1 MKKRKLLPFI
11 IAAAVLVI
19 GIGITVAY
27 LVASTLPIENT
38 FTVGNVEISL
48 SETTGNSYKMA
59 PGFSIH
65 KDPTITVEATSE
77 ACWLF
82 VRITKQNNFDYF
94 CTAETAEGW
103 TALPNNNGVY
113 YRKVE
118 KSAAN
123 QSFKVLKDDRVLVR
137 ETVTEDDLNALNE
150 NPTLTFTAYAIQFEG
165 HPTAHD
171 GWVALNHR
179 EEE

>member
-11 IAAAVLVI
+11 IAAAVLIV

-27 LVASTLPIENT
+27 LVASTPQLENT
-38 FTVGNVEISL
+38 FTVGKVEISL
-48 SETTGNSYKMA
+48 NETTGDAYKMA

-65 KDPTITVEATSE
+65 KDPTITVDATSE

-82 VRITKQNNFDYF
+82 VRITKQGNFDYF
-94 CTAETAEGW
+94 CTAETEEGW

-118 KSAAN
+118 STSAN
-123 QSFKVLKDDRVLVR
+123 QSFKVLKDDQILVK
-137 ETVTEDDLNALNE
+137 ETITEEDLTTLNK
-150 NPTLTFTAYAIQFEG
+150 NPTLTFTAYAVQFEG
-165 HPTAHD
+165 NPTAHD
-171 GWVALNHR
+171 GWLALNQR
-179 EEE
+179 EE